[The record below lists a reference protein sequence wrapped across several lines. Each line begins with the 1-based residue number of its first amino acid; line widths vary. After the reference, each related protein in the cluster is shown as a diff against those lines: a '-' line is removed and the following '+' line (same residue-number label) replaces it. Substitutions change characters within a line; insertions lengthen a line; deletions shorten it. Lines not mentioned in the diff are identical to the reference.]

1 MAKAKMHVLEPK
13 PHAEDVNIGLERK
26 DRKEIAT
33 QLSGILADTY
43 KLLIKTH
50 LYHWNVVGPLFYS
63 LHKMTEEQY
72 EALFKAT
79 DTIAERIRA
88 IGFLAPV
95 SNVSGLVDTTEE
107 LSDEMP
113 SARQMVENLV
123 SDHEEALR
131 KMRETAVMAEEKE
144 DIVTH
149 DMLIAQMSFHS
160 EAAWM
165 LRSIVT
171 E

>member
-1 MAKAKMHVLEPK
+1 MAKMHVLDPK
-13 PHAEDVNIGLERK
+13 PHVDEINIGLKQE

-88 IGFLAPV
+88 IGFLAPASKV
-95 SNVSGLVDTTEE
+95 GDLVDVTEG
-107 LSDEMP
+107 LTDEMP

-123 SDHEEALR
+123 ADHEDALR
-131 KMRETAVMAEEKE
+131 KMREAAVMAEEKE

-149 DMLIAQMSFHS
+149 DMLIARMTFHS